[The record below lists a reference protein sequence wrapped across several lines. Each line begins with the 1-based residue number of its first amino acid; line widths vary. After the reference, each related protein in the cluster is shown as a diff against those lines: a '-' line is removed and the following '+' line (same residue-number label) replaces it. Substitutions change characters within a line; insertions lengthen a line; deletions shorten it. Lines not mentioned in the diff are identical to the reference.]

1 LTHYGRKTG
10 KLHEVTIWFVLD
22 RDRLYLGTA
31 NVNRQWVRNVQKTPQ
46 VKLSI
51 GGENF
56 EGNARFLTDRAEH
69 ERAMAAIRRKYWMF
83 RPIMEKFGRPSFAHS
98 QRSGCKHAEAASRD
112 FVELRC
118 GIQKFSAG
126 AADIRA
132 SSSPHR
138 RLDGFCDREQTP
150 ILRQVECPSL
160 VTLKKTSPVRLARRS
175 VCKHHVLST
184 RANLAEL
191 GVELIDLVFNVEV
204 NFGCGAVLGYLLTV
218 EFHF

>member
-1 LTHYGRKTG
+1 MPRVHKAEL
-10 KLHEVTIWFVLD
+10 LEIEMVAELV
-22 RDRLYLGTA
+22 A
-31 NVNRQWVRNVQKTPQ
+31 
-46 VKLSI
+46 
-51 GGENF
+51 
-56 EGNARFLTDRAEH
+56 EGAQERAE
-69 ERAMAAIRRKYWMF
+69 RRDF
-83 RPIMEKFGRPSFAHS
+83 LANRRPHPDPDQHGFGSVVPEKFGRPSFAHS

-118 GIQKFSAG
+118 GIQKFGAG

-150 ILRQVECPSL
+150 VLRQVKCPSL

-184 RANLAEL
+184 RANWQKL

-204 NFGCGAVLGYLLTV
+204 NFCCGAVLGYLLTL